1 MEMLVCAN
9 SLFMKSDHVYFGEQP
24 MQVLYQIGKGEPPAV
39 PNSLSE
45 DARDFI
51 NHCLQVDPSA
61 RPTAT
66 QLLEHPFVKQTLPSS
81 LGSASPL
88 NLGRRL

>member
-1 MEMLVCAN
+1 
-9 SLFMKSDHVYFGEQP
+9 
-24 MQVLYQIGKGEPPAV
+24 MQVLFKIGKGEPPAV
-39 PNSLSE
+39 PDTLSV

-66 QLLEHPFVKQTLPSS
+66 LLLEHPFVKRTLPSS
-81 LGSASPL
+81 SGSASPL
-88 NLGRRL
+88 HLGRRLWNLVVSSKCYLVIYF